1 MAKAVKTK
9 KKGQFNVEEIN
20 ALNKKYEGDLTRN
33 DYFKYIILPGL
44 VGAIVAILFTYFW
57 WLAVILGILGVFY
70 GYKYILPNIVKQNYF
85 LASLKERN
93 RFVNNMTQIL
103 TDRSK
108 TIINALQ
115 AATSRAKGELYQ
127 DLKTLQASLSGADK
141 EQVAEA
147 FKIIRIKY
155 QHDVVFVQY
164 LEQLETLAQEGK
176 GVGTKKDE
184 EGGPLDTLK
193 EIKSYHNDMMLLQ
206 FKFMSLKDKHLGDM
220 KQLIFVVCIIM
231 AALTFSFGFK
241 TYFESFARSPIG
253 WITSLIYL
261 TAMFMSINKF
271 RKLYFDN
278 EIMFVSKK

>member
-253 WITSLIYL
+253 WVTSLVYL